1 MLGSFIV
8 NYRLCCWFF
17 FGRMSN
23 NPSILLTNISTFLLG
38 THPIL
43 PRFFHAP
50 WFCLREF
57 QGNRRTKVLTH
68 AKAATPQTYL
78 VNFLY
83 NNWSW
88 LITQLYLI
96 LGTTILDYTYI
107 LRWNAVP
114 LLRWSSRTLQS
125 GSLFPPRV
133 GARSVPTSLAARTLR
148 RKTATWM
155 QMSGGLP
162 SLLLKMAHLVCW
174 FTYWKR
180 WFSCSLC

>member
-1 MLGSFIV
+1 
-8 NYRLCCWFF
+8 
-17 FGRMSN
+17 MSN

-68 AKAATPQTYL
+68 AKAATPQKYL

-114 LLRWSSRTLQS
+114 LLRWSSRTFRVAASSHHASEHGACQRPWQH
-125 GSLFPPRV
+125 GRCDARRPRGCKCREV
-133 GARSVPTSLAARTLR
+133 S
-148 RKTATWM
+148 
-155 QMSGGLP
+155 
-162 SLLLKMAHLVCW
+162 LVCC
-174 FTYWKR
+174 WK
-180 WFSCSLC
+180 WPI